1 MWSALFQHGIALEPH
16 LQNTVIGFSDGWPT
30 RVWIRDLEGTKLLAQ
45 RWPAA
50 RLHGVGER
58 ARQSLYYTPE
68 QAWNRVAYCALV
80 NNLAEA
86 IFHLSDGAAVLEARL
101 WQCVAEI
108 AARWQQRNGAQPAL
122 QGLIDGAP
130 LPGKNNLGTR
140 LLQRADRQS
149 DYTALPN
156 PSRQCMPCSRWPH
169 ESADRCHGGARSGGA
184 VTCAHSDAP
193 LCAYVYDLAALDAHA
208 AWMRAQLPPGC
219 TLFYAAK
226 ANAEPQILQTLAP
239 YVDGSKPHPVA
250 SSPGCI
256 SSNRMRVAVWWAGQ
270 TGERTGAGRA
280 PARLHRACGKL
291 GELQRLA
298 AIARQI
304 AQPDRRRIPVFL
316 RMNIAVP
323 GAQTTRLMMGGQP
336 SPFGLDPDDLDAALM
351 QLRAS
356 LALELRGFH
365 FHLMSHQR
373 DAAAQLHLI
382 AAYLRTVQH
391 WRQRHGLGPLLVNA
405 GGGFGVDYLT
415 PEASFDW
422 AGFCAGLPA
431 VLHAHGDGLQL
442 RLERAAMSA
451 PAAAGT

>member
-1 MWSALFQHGIALEPH
+1 MS
-16 LQNTVIGFSDGWPT
+16 LQIDATAVRATV
-30 RVWIRDLEGTKLLAQ
+30 AQ
-45 RWPAA
+45 LR
-50 RLHGVGER
+50 
-58 ARQSLYYTPE
+58 
-68 QAWNRVAYCALV
+68 
-80 NNLAEA
+80 
-86 IFHLSDGAAVLEARL
+86 
-101 WQCVAEI
+101 
-108 AARWQQRNGAQPAL
+108 
-122 QGLIDGAP
+122 
-130 LPGKNNLGTR
+130 
-140 LLQRADRQS
+140 
-149 DYTALPN
+149 
-156 PSRQCMPCSRWPH
+156 
-169 ESADRCHGGARSGGA
+169 
-184 VTCAHSDAP
+184 AHSDAP

-239 YVDGSKPHPVA
+239 YVDGFEAA
-250 SSPGCI
+250 SGGELAWLHQQQPDAALLFGGPGKLE
-256 SSNRMRVAVWWAGQ
+256 SELAQAV
-270 TGERTGAGRA
+270 
-280 PARLHRACGKL
+280 RLPDCTVHVESL

-304 AQPDRRRIPVFL
+304 ARPDRRRIPVFL

-336 SPFGLDPDDLDAALM
+336 SPFGLDPDDLDAALL

-356 LALELRGFH
+356 PALELRGFH

-442 RLERAAMSA
+442 RLEPGRYVSA
-451 PAAAGT
+451 SCGWYLMEVLDIKRSHGAWFAIARGGTHHFRTPAAQGHDHPFVVVRGAHAPVLRDTPVTLVGQLCTPKDVLARNQHVAALAPGDCLAFPLAGAYAWNISHQQFLMHPPPQRVFLPVQH

>member
-1 MWSALFQHGIALEPH
+1 MS
-16 LQNTVIGFSDGWPT
+16 LQIDATAV
-30 RVWIRDLEGTKLLAQ
+30 R
-45 RWPAA
+45 
-50 RLHGVGER
+50 
-58 ARQSLYYTPE
+58 
-68 QAWNRVAYCALV
+68 
-80 NNLAEA
+80 
-86 IFHLSDGAAVLEARL
+86 AAV
-101 WQCVAEI
+101 
-108 AARWQQRNGAQPAL
+108 AQL
-122 QGLIDGAP
+122 
-130 LPGKNNLGTR
+130 R
-140 LLQRADRQS
+140 
-149 DYTALPN
+149 
-156 PSRQCMPCSRWPH
+156 
-169 ESADRCHGGARSGGA
+169 
-184 VTCAHSDAP
+184 AHSDAP

-239 YVDGSKPHPVA
+239 YVDGFEAA
-250 SSPGCI
+250 SGGELAWLHQQQPDAALLFGGPGKLE
-256 SSNRMRVAVWWAGQ
+256 SELAQAV
-270 TGERTGAGRA
+270 
-280 PARLHRACGKL
+280 RLPDCTVHVESL

-336 SPFGLDPDDLDAALM
+336 SPFGLDPDDLEAALL

-356 LALELRGFH
+356 PALELRGFH

-442 RLERAAMSA
+442 RLEPGRYVSASCGWYLMEVLDIKRSHGAWFAIARGGTHHFRTPAAQGHDHPCVVVRGTHAPVLRDTPVTLVGQLCTPKDVLARNQRVAALAPGDCLAFLLAGAYAWNISHQQFLMHPPPQRVFLPVHAQATATTGTRMSA
-451 PAAAGT
+451 RRSASATVSGSSR